1 MNMLPHVTRG
11 RLQNVAGVIKLDS
24 EMSGLSAWDPLNH
37 RGPCKRE
44 AGRSES
50 EIWMLTAFKC

>member
-1 MNMLPHVTRG
+1 MNILPHVIRG

-24 EMSGLSAWDPLNH
+24 EMRGLSGWDPLNH

-44 AGRSES
+44 TGRSES
-50 EIWMLTAFKC
+50 ETWLPTAFRC